1 MKTNN
6 KMLLRKKREIE
17 NIDATTTPSL
27 NDPSNSHLTDLT
39 TNNLENVKNWLFVEF

>member
-1 MKTNN
+1 
-6 KMLLRKKREIE
+6 MLLRKKREIE

-39 TNNLENVKNWLFVEF
+39 TNNLENVKN